1 MKHRLVFVIAL
12 AGFLASLVAAWV
24 YSRQE
29 PPQPPVFKPAAN
41 PYARG
46 VYANGIV
53 ESEQPAGA
61 NVNVYPDVSGAVT
74 RVLVHDGDAVK
85 AGDALLTIDD
95 SVQRATAAQL
105 AAQADA
111 AAAMLDELKAQPRRE
126 VLDVASAQMT
136 AAQASLKLAQD
147 QYDKQ
152 RRAYDIDPKAVSRD
166 ALDTAAN
173 GVRVATAN
181 LGVVTRQYQL
191 TKAGAWNYDVRN
203 QQAQAIA
210 LRRGADAAAA
220 LLARYTLRAP
230 TDGVVLAMNAAVG
243 TYLGPQ
249 GLYDT
254 YAQGNAPVAVLGTPG
269 DRLQVRCYIDEIL
282 IHQLPDL
289 RALKAHMFVRGTSVE
304 ADLQFVRVQPY
315 VTPKIELSD
324 QRTERVDVRVL
335 PVIFRIVP
343 NKDVRLFPGQV
354 VDVYV
359 AGK

>member
-1 MKHRLVFVIAL
+1 MKHRLVFVAAVL
-12 AGFLASLVAAWV
+12 GFLASLVAAWV

-61 NVNVYPDVSGAVT
+61 NVNVYPDVTGAVT
-74 RVLVHDGDAVK
+74 RILVHDGDPVK

-111 AAAMLDELKAQPRRE
+111 AAALLDELKAQPRRE
-126 VLDVASAQMT
+126 VLDVASAQTT

-152 RRAYDIDPKAVSRD
+152 RHAYDIDPKAVSRD

-173 GVRVATAN
+173 AVRVAAAN
-181 LGVVTRQYQL
+181 LDVVMRQYRL
-191 TKAGAWNYDVRN
+191 TKAGAWRYDVRN
-203 QQAQAIA
+203 QEAQAVA
-210 LRRGADAAAA
+210 LRRAADAAAA

-230 TDGVVLAMNAAVG
+230 ADGTVLAMNAAVG
-243 TYLGPQ
+243 SYLTSQ

-254 YAQGNAPVAVLGTPG
+254 YTQGNAPVAVLGTPV

-289 RALKAHMFVRGTSVE
+289 HVLKAHMFVRGTSVE

-343 NKDVRLFPGQV
+343 NKAVRLFPGQI

>member
-61 NVNVYPDVSGAVT
+61 NVNVYPEVSGAVT

-243 TYLGPQ
+243 TYLSPQ

-304 ADLQFVRVQPY
+304 ADLQFVRLQPY

>member
-1 MKHRLVFVIAL
+1 MKHRLVFVAAL
-12 AGFLASLVAAWV
+12 LGFLASVVAAWV

-61 NVNVYPDVSGAVT
+61 NVNVYPDVPGAVT
-74 RVLVHDGDAVK
+74 RILVHDGDPVK
-85 AGDALLTIDD
+85 AGDVLLTIDD

-111 AAAMLDELKAQPRRE
+111 ADALLDELRAQPRRE
-126 VLDVASAQMT
+126 VLDVATAQTT

-173 GVRVATAN
+173 AVRVAAAN
-181 LGVVTRQYQL
+181 LDVVTRQYRL
-191 TKAGAWNYDVRN
+191 TKAGAWRYDVRN
-203 QQAQAIA
+203 QEAQAVA
-210 LRRGADAAAA
+210 LRRAADAAAA

-230 TDGVVLAMNAAVG
+230 ADGTVLAMNAAVG
-243 TYLGPQ
+243 SYLTSQ

-254 YAQGNAPVAVLGTPG
+254 YTQGNGPVAVLGTPV

-289 RALKAHMFVRGTSVE
+289 RALKAHMFVRGTSGE

-343 NKDVRLFPGQV
+343 NKAVRLFPGQI

>member
-1 MKHRLVFVIAL
+1 MKHRFVFMAAVL
-12 AGFLASLVAAWV
+12 GFLSSLVAAWV

-29 PPQPPVFKPAAN
+29 PPQPPVFNPAAN

-61 NVNVYPDVSGAVT
+61 NVNVYPDVSGTVT
-74 RVLVHDGDAVK
+74 RVLVRDGDSVK
-85 AGDALLTIDD
+85 TGDTLLTIDD
-95 SVQRATAAQL
+95 SVQRATADQL

-126 VLDVASAQMT
+126 VLDVAAAQMT

-152 RRAYDIDPKAVSRD
+152 RRAYDIDPKAISRD

-181 LGVVTRQYQL
+181 LDVVTRQYRL
-191 TKAGAWNYDVRN
+191 TKAGAWRYDVRN

-210 LRRGADAAAA
+210 LRRAADAAAA

-230 TDGVVLAMNAAVG
+230 ADGVVLAMNAPVG
-243 TYLGPQ
+243 AYLTSQ
-249 GLYDT
+249 GIYDT
-254 YAQGNAPVAVLGTPG
+254 YTRGNSPVVVLGTAG

-289 RALKAHMFVRGTSVE
+289 RALKAHMAVRGTSIE

-315 VTPKIELSD
+315 VTPKIQLSD

-335 PVIFRIVP
+335 PVIFHIVP
-343 NKDVRLFPGQV
+343 RKDVRLFPGQI

-359 AGK
+359 AAR

>member
-1 MKHRLVFVIAL
+1 MKHRLVFVAAVL
-12 AGFLASLVAAWV
+12 GFLASLVAAWV

-61 NVNVYPDVSGAVT
+61 NVNVYPDVTGAVT
-74 RVLVHDGDAVK
+74 RILVHDGDPVK

-95 SVQRATAAQL
+95 SVQRATAAL
-105 AAQADA
+105 
-111 AAAMLDELKAQPRRE
+111 LDELKAQPRRE
-126 VLDVASAQMT
+126 VLDVASAQTT

-152 RRAYDIDPKAVSRD
+152 RHAYDIDPKAVSRD

-173 GVRVATAN
+173 AVRVAAAN
-181 LGVVTRQYQL
+181 LDVVMRQYRL
-191 TKAGAWNYDVRN
+191 TKAGAWRYDVRN
-203 QQAQAIA
+203 QEAQAVA
-210 LRRGADAAAA
+210 LRRAADAAAA

-230 TDGVVLAMNAAVG
+230 ADGTVLAMNAAVG
-243 TYLGPQ
+243 SYLTSQ

-254 YAQGNAPVAVLGTPG
+254 YTQGNAPVAVLGTPV

-289 RALKAHMFVRGTSVE
+289 HALKAHMFVRGTSVE

-343 NKDVRLFPGQV
+343 NKAVRLFPGQI

>member
-1 MKHRLVFVIAL
+1 MKHRLVFVAAVL
-12 AGFLASLVAAWV
+12 GFLASLVAAWV

-61 NVNVYPDVSGAVT
+61 NVNVYPDVTGAVT
-74 RVLVHDGDAVK
+74 RILVHDGDPVK

-111 AAAMLDELKAQPRRE
+111 AAALLDELKAQPRRE
-126 VLDVASAQMT
+126 VLDVASAQTT

-152 RRAYDIDPKAVSRD
+152 RHAYDIDPKAVSRD

-173 GVRVATAN
+173 AVRVAAAN
-181 LGVVTRQYQL
+181 LDVVMRQYRL
-191 TKAGAWNYDVRN
+191 TKAGAWRYDVRN
-203 QQAQAIA
+203 QEAQ
-210 LRRGADAAAA
+210 AAA

-230 TDGVVLAMNAAVG
+230 ADGTVLAMNAAVG
-243 TYLGPQ
+243 SYLTSQ

-254 YAQGNAPVAVLGTPG
+254 YTQGNAPVAVLGTPV

-289 RALKAHMFVRGTSVE
+289 HALKAHMFVRGTSVE

-343 NKDVRLFPGQV
+343 NKAVRLFPGQI

>member
-1 MKHRLVFVIAL
+1 
-12 AGFLASLVAAWV
+12 
-24 YSRQE
+24 
-29 PPQPPVFKPAAN
+29 
-41 PYARG
+41 
-46 VYANGIV
+46 
-53 ESEQPAGA
+53 
-61 NVNVYPDVSGAVT
+61 
-74 RVLVHDGDAVK
+74 
-85 AGDALLTIDD
+85 
-95 SVQRATAAQL
+95 
-105 AAQADA
+105 
-111 AAAMLDELKAQPRRE
+111 
-126 VLDVASAQMT
+126 MT

-243 TYLGPQ
+243 TYLSPQ

>member
-181 LGVVTRQYQL
+181 LSVVTRQYQL

-243 TYLGPQ
+243 TYLSPQ

>member
-243 TYLGPQ
+243 TYLSPQ

-304 ADLQFVRVQPY
+304 ADLQFVRLQPY

>member
-1 MKHRLVFVIAL
+1 MKHRLVFVAAL
-12 AGFLASLVAAWV
+12 LGFLASVVAAWV

-74 RVLVHDGDAVK
+74 RILVHDGDPVK

-105 AAQADA
+105 SAQADA
-111 AAAMLDELKAQPRRE
+111 AAALLDELKAQPRRE
-126 VLDVASAQMT
+126 VLDVASAQTT

-152 RRAYDIDPKAVSRD
+152 RHAYDIDPKAISRD
-166 ALDTAAN
+166 ALDTASNA
-173 GVRVATAN
+173 VHVAAAN
-181 LGVVTRQYQL
+181 LDVVTRQYRL
-191 TKAGAWNYDVRN
+191 TKAGAWRYDVRN
-203 QQAQAIA
+203 QEAQAVA
-210 LRRGADAAAA
+210 LRRAADAAAA

-230 TDGVVLAMNAAVG
+230 ADGTVLAMNAAVG
-243 TYLGPQ
+243 SYLTSQ

-254 YAQGNAPVAVLGTPG
+254 YTQGNAPVAVLGTPV

-343 NKDVRLFPGQV
+343 NKAVRLFPGQI

>member
-1 MKHRLVFVIAL
+1 MKHRLVFVAAL
-12 AGFLASLVAAWV
+12 LGFLASLVAAWV

-74 RVLVHDGDAVK
+74 RILVHDGDPVK
-85 AGDALLTIDD
+85 AGDALLAIDD
-95 SVQRATAAQL
+95 SVQRATPAQL

-111 AAAMLDELKAQPRRE
+111 ADALLDELKAQPRRE
-126 VLDVASAQMT
+126 VLDVASAQTT

-152 RRAYDIDPKAVSRD
+152 RHAYDIDPKAVSRD

-173 GVRVATAN
+173 AVRVAAAN
-181 LGVVTRQYQL
+181 LDVVTRQYRL
-191 TKAGAWNYDVRN
+191 TKAGAWRYDVRN
-203 QQAQAIA
+203 QEAQAIA
-210 LRRGADAAAA
+210 LRRAADAAAA

-230 TDGVVLAMNAAVG
+230 ADGTVLAMNAAVG
-243 TYLGPQ
+243 SYLTSQ

-254 YAQGNAPVAVLGTPG
+254 YTQGNAPVAVLGTPV

-289 RALKAHMFVRGTSVE
+289 QALKAHMFVRGTSVE

-343 NKDVRLFPGQV
+343 NRNVRLFPGQI

>member
-1 MKHRLVFVIAL
+1 MKHRLVFVAAL
-12 AGFLASLVAAWV
+12 LGFLTSVVAAWV

-74 RVLVHDGDAVK
+74 RILVHDGDPVK

-105 AAQADA
+105 SAQADA
-111 AAAMLDELKAQPRRE
+111 AAALLDELKAQPRRE
-126 VLDVASAQMT
+126 VLDVASAQTT

-152 RRAYDIDPKAVSRD
+152 RHAYDIDPKAISRD
-166 ALDTAAN
+166 ALDTASNA
-173 GVRVATAN
+173 VRVAAAN
-181 LGVVTRQYQL
+181 LDVVTRQYRL
-191 TKAGAWNYDVRN
+191 TKAGAWRYDVRN
-203 QQAQAIA
+203 QEAQAVA
-210 LRRGADAAAA
+210 LRRAADAAAA

-230 TDGVVLAMNAAVG
+230 ADGTVLAMNAAVG
-243 TYLGPQ
+243 SYLTSQ

-254 YAQGNAPVAVLGTPG
+254 YTQGNAPVAVLGTPV

-324 QRTERVDVRVL
+324 QRTERVDV
-335 PVIFRIVP
+335 
-343 NKDVRLFPGQV
+343 
-354 VDVYV
+354 
-359 AGK
+359 

>member
-230 TDGVVLAMNAAVG
+230 ADGVVLAMNAAVG
-243 TYLGPQ
+243 TYLSPQ

-289 RALKAHMFVRGTSVE
+289 HALKAHMFVRGTSVE

-343 NKDVRLFPGQV
+343 NQDVRLFPGQV

>member
-220 LLARYTLRAP
+220 LLARYTLLAP
-230 TDGVVLAMNAAVG
+230 TDGVVLAMNATVG
-243 TYLGPQ
+243 TYLSPQ

>member
-1 MKHRLVFVIAL
+1 MKHRLVFAVAVT
-12 AGFLASLVAAWV
+12 GFVASVATAWF

-61 NVNVYPDVSGAVT
+61 NVNVYPDVSGTVT
-74 RVLVHDGDAVK
+74 RVFVHDGDPVK
-85 AGDALLTIDD
+85 AGDPLLSIDD

-111 AAAMLDELKAQPRRE
+111 AAALLDALNAQPRPE
-126 VLDVASAQMT
+126 VLDVAAAQT
-136 AAQASLKLAQD
+136 AAARASLKLAQD

-173 GVRVATAN
+173 TVRVAAAS
-181 LGVVTRQYQL
+181 LDVAMRQYRL
-191 TKAGAWNYDVRN
+191 TKAGAWRYDVRN
-203 QQAQAIA
+203 QQAQALA
-210 LRRGADAAAA
+210 LRRAADAAAA

-230 TDGVVLAMNAAVG
+230 ANGTVLAMNAAVG
-243 TYLGPQ
+243 AYLTSQ

-254 YAQGNAPVAVLGTPG
+254 YTRGNAPATVLGAPV

-289 RALKAHMFVRGTSVE
+289 RALNAHMFVRGTSVE

-343 NKDVRLFPGQV
+343 NRNVRLFPGQI

>member
-1 MKHRLVFVIAL
+1 MKHRLVFVAAL
-12 AGFLASLVAAWV
+12 LGFLTSVVAAWV

-74 RVLVHDGDAVK
+74 RILVHDGDPVK

-105 AAQADA
+105 SAQADA
-111 AAAMLDELKAQPRRE
+111 AAALLDELKAQPRRE
-126 VLDVASAQMT
+126 VLDVASAQTT

-152 RRAYDIDPKAVSRD
+152 RHAYDIDPKAISRD
-166 ALDTAAN
+166 ALDTASNA
-173 GVRVATAN
+173 VRVAAAN
-181 LGVVTRQYQL
+181 LDVVTRQYRL
-191 TKAGAWNYDVRN
+191 TKAGAWRYDVRN
-203 QQAQAIA
+203 QEAQAVA
-210 LRRGADAAAA
+210 LRRAADAAAA

-230 TDGVVLAMNAAVG
+230 ADGTVLAMNAAVG
-243 TYLGPQ
+243 SYLTSQ

-254 YAQGNAPVAVLGTPG
+254 YTQGNAPVAVLGTPV

-343 NKDVRLFPGQV
+343 NKAVRLFPGQI

>member
-1 MKHRLVFVIAL
+1 MKRRLVFVAAVL
-12 AGFLASLVAAWV
+12 GFLASVVAAWL

-74 RVLVHDGDAVK
+74 RIYVHDGDPVK
-85 AGDALLTIDD
+85 AGDVLLTIDD
-95 SVQRATAAQL
+95 AVQRASAAQL

-111 AAAMLDELKAQPRRE
+111 AAALLDELNAQPRRG
-126 VLDVASAQMT
+126 VLDVAGAQT
-136 AAQASLKLAQD
+136 RAAQASLKRAQE
-147 QYDKQ
+147 QYAKQ
-152 RRAYDIDPKAVSRD
+152 RRPDDIEPKAVSRD

-173 GVRVATAN
+173 AVRVAAAN
-181 LGVVTRQYQL
+181 LDVVTRQDRL
-191 TKAGAWNYDVRN
+191 TKAGAWSYDVRN
-203 QQAQAIA
+203 QRAQVVA
-210 LRRGADAAAA
+210 LRRAADAAAA

-230 TDGVVLAMNAAVG
+230 ADGTVLAMNAARG
-243 TYLGPQ
+243 SYPSPQ
-249 GLYDT
+249 GIYDT
-254 YAQGNAPVAVLGTPG
+254 YTRASAPVAVLGAPV

-282 IHQLPDL
+282 IPQLPDL
-289 RALKAHMFVRGTSVE
+289 HALKAHMFVRGTSVE

-335 PVIFRIVP
+335 PLIFRIVP
-343 NKDVRLFPGQV
+343 NRNVRLFPGQI